1 MLEADQVHD
10 EKIVENVETMQT
22 SADAAVFA
30 FLLRLLDLFPP
41 SLTLTQP
48 PPLILPRS
56 LALARALSLPFPLSR
71 SRSLSH
77 ALTPSPSPSA
87 YPALVTMSNA
97 FGKWHSPN
105 APPPP
110 TFADACW

>member
-30 FLLRLLDLFPP
+30 CLLRLLDLFS
-41 SLTLTQP
+41 SLARSP

-56 LALARALSLPFPLSR
+56 LALARALSLPFALSR

-105 APPPP
+105 APPPA
-110 TFADACW
+110 TFADACWL

>member
-1 MLEADQVHD
+1 MLEADQLHD
-10 EKIVENVETMQT
+10 DKIVENVETMQT

-56 LALARALSLPFPLSR
+56 LALARALSLPFPLSLALTLAR
-71 SRSLSH
+71 AH
-77 ALTPSPSPSA
+77 AL
-87 YPALVTMSNA
+87 ALALGIPGTGHDEQCIRQMALS
-97 FGKWHSPN
+97 
-105 APPPP
+105 
-110 TFADACW
+110 